1 MEEVKEKKKV
11 SPFKKMLR
19 RINPKKKKRM
29 KKKLQEEERRR
40 AEEGRARVLAVRNE
54 NFTQQPS
61 ESRAQGSLES
71 KSENLK
77 SVEVVGDTAATEPN
91 LGINKGVEGKADAP
105 GKENSLSTNKGVEGK
120 ADAPDKE
127 NDVARTRSLGLAVAR
142 SAGICCAVI
151 ESIPSIV
158 SSTISILQN

>member
-29 KKKLQEEERRR
+29 KKKIQEEERRR
-40 AEEGRARVLAVRNE
+40 EEEERARVLAVRNE
-54 NFTQQPS
+54 NVTQQPS

-71 KSENLK
+71 KSENVR
-77 SVEVVGDTAATEPN
+77 SVEVVGDAAATEPN
-91 LGINKGVEGKADAP
+91 LATNKGVDVEGKAGAP
-105 GKENSLSTNKGVEGK
+105 G
-120 ADAPDKE
+120 KE
-127 NDVARTRSLGLAVAR
+127 NDVARTRSLGLAVAC

-151 ESIPSIV
+151 ESIPLIV